1 MLRSVGA
8 QRLGHNLETEQHQH
22 PKILFLLFSGPL
34 VFLKLRVQ
42 FSFSVFFSV
51 LSNLIVICSVFFFFS
66 QFGVNKYH

>member
-8 QRLGHNLETEQHQH
+8 QRLGHNLETGRQH

-51 LSNLIVICSVFFFFS
+51 LSNLIVICSVCFFFF
-66 QFGVNKYH
+66 FTVWCK

>member
-1 MLRSVGA
+1 MLQSVGA
-8 QRLGHNLETEQHQH
+8 QRLRHNLETGHQH

-51 LSNLIVICSVFFFFS
+51 LSNLIVICSVCFFFFS